1 MARQATGQPAHRSL
15 VKRSLWAVFAVMF
28 LTWLALISREL
39 VDIEL
44 LQSRNG
50 QAENQLWADLALMK
64 SQPHVKAASSTETL
78 SLALQHLQALHIA
91 EWRRKGHRP
100 PFYLLQVWQHDRLL
114 LRMDPDLSGRNRLPP
129 NENALASD
137 ERWLYTEASDPELGL
152 TVRRWQEK
160 PGDWHF
166 SMAGFSYYARPLLYG
181 LPLLALPVWLL
192 FRLGFAPLQR
202 IGQQISQRS
211 ANDLSPLPDSPYV
224 ELAPLVNAV
233 NSLMHRLQQRLD
245 RECEFLLDAAHE
257 LKTPM
262 AAVNLGA
269 EAVHRGVDPVRREE
283 AAQHL
288 HQSVS
293 RATHTVHQLLAL
305 ARSGADSVDM
315 ALRDHEL
322 VTLVSDRLMLATPP
336 ALSRGVELEL
346 QAPEECLLRVN
357 RESVGAMIDNL
368 VDNAIKYS
376 PAGGCVTIRII
387 DQPDAVTLEVLDQG
401 PGIPAD
407 LHTKVFERF
416 YRMPDQQQ
424 QGSGLGLAIVDRAAA
439 QHGATV
445 HLEPGQDGAGLRV
458 RVRFPRAP
466 GNAGV
471 SPCSVDA

>member
-1 MARQATGQPAHRSL
+1 MSARTLQMGGQAGHRSL
-15 VKRSLWAVFAVMF
+15 VKRSLWAVFAVIF
-28 LTWLALISREL
+28 LTWVALITREL
-39 VDIEL
+39 IDIEL

-50 QAENQLWADLALMK
+50 HAENQLWADLALMK
-64 SQPHVKAASSTETL
+64 SLPHVKEGHTGEE
-78 SLALQHLQALHIA
+78 LQRAMFQLQELNKA
-91 EWRRKGHRP
+91 EWRRKGHRA
-100 PFYLLQVWQHDRLL
+100 PFYLLQVWQDERLL
-114 LRMDPDLSGRNRLPP
+114 MRIDPDLRGRNRLPP
-129 NENALASD
+129 KETVLASD
-137 ERWLYTEASDPELGL
+137 ERWLYAEASEPELGL

-233 NSLMHRLQQRLD
+233 NSLMGRLQQRLD
-245 RECEFLLDAAHE
+245 REREFLLDAAHE
-257 LKTPM
+257 LKTPL
-262 AAVNLGA
+262 AAVKLCA
-269 EAVHRGVDPVRREE
+269 EAVHRGADPVRRDE

-305 ARSGADSVDM
+305 ARSGADSLDLAV
-315 ALRDHEL
+315 LDHDL
-322 VTLVSDRLMLATPP
+322 VALVSDRLMLATPP
-336 ALSRGVELEL
+336 ALSCGVELEL
-346 QAPEECLLRVN
+346 QAPEECRLRVN

-376 PAGGCVTIRII
+376 PVGSCVTVSLL
-387 DQPDAVTLEVLDQG
+387 DAADAVTIEVLDRG
-401 PGIPAD
+401 PGIPSE
-407 LHTKVFERF
+407 LHKKVFERF
-416 YRMPDQQQ
+416 YRIPDQQQ

-445 HLEPGQDGAGLRV
+445 SLEPGPDGVGLRV
-458 RVRFPRAP
+458 RVRFPR
-466 GNAGV
+466 GGHVQLAG
-471 SPCSVDA
+471 